1 MLKSK
6 LNAYARLLDLLSNA
20 EEELGLKNLT
30 QIDKIVFTELIKNS
44 DDNNKVRLTY
54 KEIKNSISRNNISI
68 SRSQFFKSL
77 SRLKNKNII
86 YKEDESRSSTFKLKI
101 SY

>member
-44 DDNNKVRLTY
+44 NNNHEVKLTY

-68 SRSQFFKSL
+68 SRSQFYKSL

-86 YKEDESRSSTFKLKI
+86 YKEGENRSGTFKLKI